1 MEEQAKNQENQN
13 TEVKQETIMDTAN
26 TKDTKKKNTKNSKLR
41 MILVIIF
48 LLIFALISYVQLR
61 GSYLEYLELGE
72 KYTSVFYTNLFY
84 RYTIMAVNFV
94 FLYIVIYFTNRGI
107 KKGIKPFFDK
117 EKKEM
122 PKLLNKSLALVI
134 SAIASIVI
142 SSVFMQKIMLAIN
155 SASYGMTDPI
165 FGLDISYY
173 IFQKPVLETI
183 VMYFIFLFVS
193 LSLYMS
199 LYYVIVFNR
208 YFDGIDGKMLK
219 ESLFMKKLTRNIFL
233 IVIGIALMTILNV
246 QSIMFGKIL
255 TVNEDI
261 DIVGAGLTEST
272 VKLWGYVIFAFVIVI
287 FAYRA
292 IKYFKEG
299 KTNKVLKNLLVIPGY
314 LVVLFVVMIGFDL
327 IFVNSNEL
335 DKEKAYLEENIR
347 NTKNAYNLNIEE
359 ANVESTGTIT
369 REEVNSNR
377 DVINNIPIISQNVV
391 LTSLANEQTGT
402 GYYSYRSAEL
412 AKYEIDGED
421 TLVYLAPR
429 EITSSG
435 RTYNNKT
442 YEYTHGMGEVVAS
455 ASESTESGNISYIQK
470 DVSGK
475 DEKINVERPE
485 IYFGLETNEIVAT
498 NAKSRQEYDYTDEVG
513 TDYTSTYEGEAGL
526 QLNFLDRLILGI
538 TKGDL
543 NLAFSSEITDD
554 SKILLNRE
562 VITRAKKA
570 LPYLIYDENPYTV
583 ITDDGR
589 IVWVIDA
596 YTVSNCYPYSQYTE
610 IEHDNI
616 TEDINYIR
624 NSVKVIVDAYDG
636 TLSYYITDR
645 TDPIAMTYRNIYK
658 DLFMDLDAEIPADIS
673 EHFVYPEFLYNVQAE
688 VLKLYHN
695 VKADVLYRADDVWDI
710 ADFNTTRA
718 TSSRTTGT
726 EMEPYYTMLKTNNS
740 ETEFGLVQI
749 YTPSERQN
757 IISYLVGTT
766 DGGTNR
772 LSLYKFSED
781 SNIVGPM
788 QLDNQIEQDEA
799 ISSEL
804 DALSTTGTRLTK
816 QMIVV
821 PINNTLLYVEPIY
834 QTMLNESEVPILRKV
849 IVASGNKVAIGDD
862 FQTAL
867 NNLLSQNAVDIEVEN
882 TEDIDG
888 LIDAIIKANQNLTE
902 SSNNNDWEMMG
913 SDIQRLQDLITSLES
928 AKEEEDKK
936 QEELEATQGG
946 NTTDSANTSTEQTN
960 IIDAGNNDNNSNGDS
975 NNNSNQNTSN
985 TQNEENTN
993 ISE

>member
-1 MEEQAKNQENQN
+1 MEEQAKKQE
-13 TEVKQETIMDTAN
+13 TKEPKVKQETIMDTAN
-26 TKDTKKKNTKNSKLR
+26 TKDTRKKKEKNSKLR
-41 MILVIIF
+41 MVLVIIF
-48 LLIFALISYVQLR
+48 LLVFALISYVQLR
-61 GSYLEYLELGE
+61 GSYLEYIELGTQ
-72 KYTSVFYTNLFY
+72 YTNIFYTNIFY
-84 RYTIMAVNFV
+84 KYGIMAVNFV

-117 EKKEM
+117 ENKKM
-122 PKLLNKSLALVI
+122 PKFLNKSLALVI

-142 SSVFMQKIMLAIN
+142 SSIFMQKIMMAIN

-183 VMYFIFLFVS
+183 VMYFIFLFIS
-193 LSLYMS
+193 LSLYMA
-199 LYYVIVFNR
+199 LYYVIVFNM

-219 ESLFMKKLTRNIFL
+219 ESLFMKKLTRNILL
-233 IVIGIALMTILNV
+233 IVVGIALMTILNV

-272 VKLWGYVIFAFVIVI
+272 IKLWGYLIFAFIIVI

-292 IKYFKEG
+292 IKYFKEE

-359 ANVESTGTIT
+359 SNVESTGTIT
-369 REEVNSNR
+369 REEVNNNR
-377 DVINNIPIISQNVV
+377 DVINNIPTISQNVV
-391 LTSLANEQTGT
+391 LTSLENEQTGT

-412 AKYEIDGED
+412 AKYEIDGKD

-442 YEYTHGMGEVVAS
+442 YEYTHGMGEVIAS
-455 ASESTESGNISYIQK
+455 ASNSTESGNISYIQK

-475 DEKINVERPE
+475 DEKINIERPE
-485 IYFGLETNEIVAT
+485 IYFGLETNDIVAT
-498 NAKSRQEYDYTDEVG
+498 NTKSKQEYDYTDENG
-513 TDYTSTYEGEAGL
+513 TDYTSTYEGKAGL

-554 SKILLNRE
+554 SKILSNRQI
-562 VITRAKKA
+562 ITRAKKA

-616 TEDINYIR
+616 SEDINYIR
-624 NSVKVIVDAYDG
+624 NSVKVIVDSYDG
-636 TLSYYITDR
+636 TMSFYITDR

-658 DLFMDLDAEIPADIS
+658 DLFMDLDAEIPEDIS
-673 EHFVYPEFLYNVQAE
+673 SHFKYPEFLYNVQAE

-695 VKADVLYRADDVWDI
+695 VKPDILYRADDVWDI
-710 ADFNTTRA
+710 ADFNTTRS
-718 TSSRTTGT
+718 TSTRTTGI
-726 EMEPYYTMLKTNNS
+726 EMKPYYTIVKTNNNTS
-740 ETEFGLVQI
+740 ELGLIQI
-749 YTPSERQN
+749 YTPDKRQN

-766 DGGTNR
+766 NGGTNK

-799 ISSEL
+799 IAGEL
-804 DALSTTGTRLTK
+804 NALSTTGTKLTK
-816 QMIVV
+816 EMIIV

-849 IVASGNKVAIGDD
+849 IVASGSKVAIGDN

-882 TEDIDG
+882 TEDIEG

-902 SSNNNDWEMMG
+902 SSNNKDWEMMG
-913 SDIQRLQDLITSLES
+913 SDIQRLQDLIKSLET

-936 QEELEATQGG
+936 QEKLESMQG
-946 NTTDSANTSTEQTN
+946 NTTGNTNTSAEQTN
-960 IIDAGNNDNNSNGDS
+960 IVNGESSNS
-975 NNNSNQNTSN
+975 NSNQNEN
-985 TQNEENTN
+985 KQNESKQNENVENTDIN
-993 ISE
+993 E